1 MDIQTP
7 PFAFFTAGINKHTIP
22 SDFSGYI
29 EELQELLN
37 IYQSATKEISTK
49 LEILN
54 DEFQTRHKRNPIHS
68 IKCRVKAP
76 VSIVEKLNRKGYAVS
91 IASARENL
99 ADIAGIRVVCSYI
112 DDIYTIAGL
121 LTSQDDITL
130 VRQTDYIKHP
140 KKNGYRSLHLVVEV
154 PVFFSDRT
162 QPVKAEI
169 QIRTIAMDFWASLD
183 HELRYKAESPISSD
197 MAERLRQCA
206 EVIAKTDAEMQEIH
220 RMLQKMD

>member
-206 EVIAKTDAEMQEIH
+206 VVFAKMDADMQDIH